1 MLTHHRDWA
10 VEVQAFSLIL
20 DSSVGLMSGHSVCW
34 RLQVPLGTFA
44 GGILALSAEEDNLSP
59 LNSNDRSGTVQA
71 SIQNLTTD
79 NMSSS
84 AESQDA
90 KAWKFHGT

>member
-10 VEVQAFSLIL
+10 VEVQAKNLIL

-34 RLQVPLGTFA
+34 RLQVPLGLP
-44 GGILALSAEEDNLSP
+44 GWNPGSSAEEDNLSP
-59 LNSNDRSGTVQA
+59 VRFRISLWHCARA
-71 SIQNLTTD
+71 IFRNLTTD

-84 AESQDA
+84 AESPGCQPGSPN
-90 KAWKFHGT
+90 GT